1 MEEWVDIRGYEGYY
15 QVSNMGGVRSLDVK
29 RWNGCGWFIKRG
41 RVLKSRLTKH
51 GYCRVQLNGKD
62 KYVHRLVAEHFIDNP
77 NNKPEVDHIDGDK
90 SNNCVDNLR
99 WVTGKEN
106 MNNPLTREK
115 LDTYAKKRVGV
126 TINNKKVN
134 QILDGVVINTF
145 NSITEASEFI
155 GIDNSTLGKI
165 IKHKIKNNTGYE
177 WEVVQ

>member
-1 MEEWVDIRGYEGYY
+1 
-15 QVSNMGGVRSLDVK
+15 
-29 RWNGCGWFIKRG
+29 
-41 RVLKSRLTKH
+41 
-51 GYCRVQLNGKD
+51 
-62 KYVHRLVAEHFIDNP
+62 
-77 NNKPEVDHIDGDK
+77 
-90 SNNCVDNLR
+90 
-99 WVTGKEN
+99 